1 MNLPPAGEGD
11 RKLKR
16 LPGFRVW
23 AQAAAVTVCAAR
35 IAAVNSPGRLTVCFI
50 LFYVCSVSQRA
61 SQHSGHRMTPCIFN
75 LNEKGCC

>member
-35 IAAVNSPGRLTVCFI
+35 TAAVISPGRLTVCFI
-50 LFYVCSVSQRA
+50 SFYFFALCLREPPIIPVT
-61 SQHSGHRMTPCIFN
+61 G
-75 LNEKGCC
+75 